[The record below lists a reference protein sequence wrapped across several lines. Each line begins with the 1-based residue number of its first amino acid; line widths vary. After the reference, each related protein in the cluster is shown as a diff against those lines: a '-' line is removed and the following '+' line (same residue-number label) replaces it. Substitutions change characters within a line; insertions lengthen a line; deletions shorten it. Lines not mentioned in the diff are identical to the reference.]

1 MSYSETAKMVASV
14 VAERDTV
21 PVLTQLH
28 LYGNR
33 IQGSNGRMVIDAPWE
48 WEHDTDLNLPAGP
61 FCKALDRM
69 DNPSMVMKDGKLV
82 VKQGRMKATIP
93 VNRDVYPRSP
103 PTDGEFSPVEWAS
116 LAAAWSK
123 VLPFVSSD
131 ASKPWATGILYRAG
145 WVYATNN
152 VVLVRAKCDL
162 GPEEFDLPAS
172 AAAQLI
178 ALGGV
183 TGRHI
188 TANAITFSLASGAWF
203 RTSRLDGI
211 WPGVDGMLD
220 RYDYASL
227 PELPPALAEDVEQV
241 LPFVPDPKHPVIR
254 FVDGKVATL
263 EGDMNAEVVNE
274 GVAQG
279 TTSYHAVPLGLV
291 LRIAARMDFSQYPSP
306 APFANEQGTVQG
318 VIAGV
323 RV

>member
-1 MSYSETAKMVASV
+1 MSYSEIAKMVASV
-14 VAERDTV
+14 VADRDTV

-28 LYGNR
+28 LYGDR
-33 IQGSNGRMVIDAPWE
+33 IQGSNGRMVLDAPWD

-69 DNPSMVMKDGKLV
+69 DNPTMAMTDGKLV

-93 VNRDVYPRSP
+93 VSRDAYPRSP
-103 PTDGEFSPVEWAS
+103 ATEEPFSPVDWAS
-116 LAAAWSK
+116 LGAAWGK

-131 ASKPWATGILYRAG
+131 ASKPWATGILYRGG

-152 VVLVRAKCDL
+152 VVLIRAKCNL
-162 GPEEFDLPAS
+162 GPEEFDVPAA
-172 AAAQLI
+172 AAAQLLS
-178 ALGGV
+178 LGTV

-188 TANAITFSLASGAWF
+188 TKNAITFTLASGAWF
-203 RTSRLDGI
+203 RTARMDGA
-211 WPGVDGMLD
+211 WPGVDGMLEQ
-220 RYDYASL
+220 YDYGAL
-227 PELPPALAEDVEQV
+227 PKLPDMLAEDVEQV

-274 GVAQG
+274 GVAPG

-291 LRIAARMDFSQYPSP
+291 LRLASHMDFSAYPKP
-306 APFANEQGTVQG
+306 TPFANADGTVQG